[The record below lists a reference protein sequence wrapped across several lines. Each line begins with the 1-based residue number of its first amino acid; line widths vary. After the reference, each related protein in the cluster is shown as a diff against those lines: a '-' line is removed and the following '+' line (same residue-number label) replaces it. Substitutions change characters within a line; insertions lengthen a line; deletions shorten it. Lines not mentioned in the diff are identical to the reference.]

1 MTIHINDKEFKD
13 LLKTFSR
20 LSAQCSS
27 SHAPIS
33 FDFDPFRMVMITE
46 HAFVSATPQVSVLTP
61 VTPYTF
67 NPETLLNL
75 SFTDGDVEIFW
86 ENDTAPLHLK
96 NNHLRTALKVALP
109 HPEFTD
115 MPDALESIEVPLGV
129 LIGVKKYLDIPWIFY
144 NGNKEMMPVC
154 FYKDSKGCLVVTADD
169 GFSIAKITTPIEV
182 PGKLKNLEIKVPKY
196 IIDCLYSKGDLT
208 DETII
213 KIGVQNLRYLLSN
226 KTFQIYS
233 SSMNDEVSS
242 FEAALEGFVP
252 KVSCDFVPKK
262 LSTAIKPLVG
272 IIPKKDRSG
281 TILNAKFTDVMS
293 LSITHNDIGNGDI
306 DFVDGI
312 SNIYLEDSQKN
323 VTVPMQ
329 PLAFQEY
336 TNLMDV
342 EKASM
347 YADSRLVHYKGTC
360 LLGGLESTV
369 EYIFPTVL
377 A

>member
-1 MTIHINDKEFKD
+1 
-13 LLKTFSR
+13 
-20 LSAQCSS
+20 
-27 SHAPIS
+27 
-33 FDFDPFRMVMITE
+33 
-46 HAFVSATPQVSVLTP
+46 
-61 VTPYTF
+61 
-67 NPETLLNL
+67 
-75 SFTDGDVEIFW
+75 
-86 ENDTAPLHLK
+86 
-96 NNHLRTALKVALP
+96 
-109 HPEFTD
+109 
-115 MPDALESIEVPLGV
+115 
-129 LIGVKKYLDIPWIFY
+129 
-144 NGNKEMMPVC
+144 
-154 FYKDSKGCLVVTADD
+154 
-169 GFSIAKITTPIEV
+169 
-182 PGKLKNLEIKVPKY
+182 
-196 IIDCLYSKGDLT
+196 
-208 DETII
+208 
-213 KIGVQNLRYLLSN
+213 
-226 KTFQIYS
+226 
-233 SSMNDEVSS
+233 MNDEVSS